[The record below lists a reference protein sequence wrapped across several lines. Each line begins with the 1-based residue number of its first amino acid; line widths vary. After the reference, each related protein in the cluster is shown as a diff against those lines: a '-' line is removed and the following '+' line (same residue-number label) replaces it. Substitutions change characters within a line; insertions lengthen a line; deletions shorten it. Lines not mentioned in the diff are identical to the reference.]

1 MINDGSNSALFR
13 LTIQQLVCEL
23 IIVKYDEISNVFMY
37 TKQTKVCKIQ

>member
-13 LTIQQLVCEL
+13 LTIQQHVCEL

-37 TKQTKVCKIQ
+37 TKQIKVCKIQ